1 MIDVKD
7 EVIDITDEV
16 IAITEELDFDFEM
29 NENILHKDPN
39 LYTNMFSPISDSA
52 SKGEETNQSYVS
64 EDQDENYDVAL
75 TKCFTNISEIMQYL
89 KEDIM
94 YD

>member
-1 MIDVKD
+1 MKKEKNEINKD
-7 EVIDITDEV
+7 VID
-16 IAITEELDFDFEM
+16 ITEELDFDFEM